1 MVRSPTVT
9 VPGRAALCSR
19 DATFT
24 VSPTTVY
31 ASPTAPAST
40 SPVFTPTRSSKFA
53 PEPRP
58 ALISAIAS
66 CIPSPART
74 ARSASSS
81 WATGAP
87 KRAMT
92 LSPMYLSTVPP

>member
-9 VPGRAALCSR
+9 LPGRAALWSR
-19 DATFT
+19 EATFT

-31 ASPTAPAST
+31 VSPTAPAST
-40 SPVFTPTRSSKFA
+40 SPVFTPTRRANGLSMALHS
-53 PEPRP
+53 
-58 ALISAIAS
+58 LISSIAACMAS
-66 CIPSPART
+66 AART

-81 WATGAP
+81 CATGAP
-87 KRAMT
+87 NSAIT

>member
-9 VPGRAALCSR
+9 LPGRAALCSR
-19 DATFT
+19 EATFT

-40 SPVFTPTRSSKFA
+40 SPVLTPTRRSKLI
-53 PEPRP
+53 PPGRP
-58 ALISAIAS
+58 ALTSSIAA
-66 CIPSPART
+66 CMPSPART

-81 WATGAP
+81 CATGAP
-87 KRAMT
+87 KSAIT